1 MMGGVGVTIA
11 DEEAVALDA
20 ADPLAG
26 WRDEFLIPDPRVVY
40 LDGNS
45 LGMTPRRTIER
56 VEALMRDEWAGG
68 LIGSWEHW
76 IDLPQRV
83 GDTLAGIIGAGP
95 GEVVV
100 HDSVTINLY
109 QLVHAALALR
119 PDRRVI
125 AVAAGEFP
133 TDRYVVDSIA
143 RSTGCEVRHGFE
155 RLDDVAVAVRSL
167 VDYRT
172 AEVADL
178 VGRDRPRRRRR
189 RAADLGPVARRRA
202 ARRRPARS
210 RRPTGRRLHLQV
222 PERWPRLAGLLVRRR
237 RSDRTDRAADL
248 GLVQPGRP
256 VRDGSRL
263 RPPTRHRAAARSARR
278 ASSG

>member
-1 MMGGVGVTIA
+1 MMGGVGESR
-11 DEEAVALDA
+11 EEAVALDA
-20 ADPLAG
+20 ADPLAR
-26 WRDEFLIPDPRVVY
+26 WRDEFLIADPRVVY

-68 LIGSWEHW
+68 LIGSWDHW

-100 HDSVTINLY
+100 HDSVTINLF

-143 RSTGCEVRHGFE
+143 RSDWVRGPRRFRATRRRRGRRAFAR
-155 RLDDVAVAVRSL
+155 RLPQR
-167 VDYRT
+167 R
-172 AEVADL
+172 
-178 VGRDRPRRRRR
+178 GRRPRRPRP
-189 RAADLGPVARRRA
+189 PVPTL
-202 ARRRPARS
+202 PARC
-210 RRPTGRRLHLQV
+210 
-222 PERWPRLAGLLVRRR
+222 
-237 RSDRTDRAADL
+237 
-248 GLVQPGRP
+248 
-256 VRDGSRL
+256 
-263 RPPTRHRAAARSARR
+263 
-278 ASSG
+278 